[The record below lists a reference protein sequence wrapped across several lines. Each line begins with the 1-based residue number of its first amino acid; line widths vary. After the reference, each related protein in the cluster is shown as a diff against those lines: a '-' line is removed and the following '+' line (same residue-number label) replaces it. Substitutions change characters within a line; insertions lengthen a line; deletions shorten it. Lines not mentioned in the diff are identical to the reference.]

1 MATMI
6 WSRIRDSYRR
16 TSKPNDILWN
26 RFVARPLAAP
36 LVALLERT
44 RVTPNQV
51 TLMSLVVFL
60 AAAGLLVLLP
70 GRQGLLTAVIVL
82 ELSYVLD
89 CVDGQLARLRGTSSP
104 VGAHFDFLMDELKA
118 FLLVCATAVRLWGDT
133 GDVRFALE
141 GLVALTAVASGIS
154 LTTFIRRPEYL
165 AATGATI
172 SRGSGDYGDGFAKP
186 DEAAA
191 PRSPLRRV
199 IGLLERLGRFLIHYP
214 SYLVFVAIADR
225 LDLFL
230 HTYFVVHAAYAARA
244 LLGVALKLGRSP
256 R

>member
-1 MATMI
+1 MPTLM

-16 TSKPNDILWN
+16 TSKPNDIWWN

-36 LVALLERT
+36 LVAALERS

-60 AAAGLLVLLP
+60 VAAGMLVLLP

-118 FLLVCATAVRLWGDT
+118 FLLVCATAVR
-133 GDVRFALE
+133 
-141 GLVALTAVASGIS
+141 
-154 LTTFIRRPEYL
+154 
-165 AATGATI
+165 
-172 SRGSGDYGDGFAKP
+172 
-186 DEAAA
+186 
-191 PRSPLRRV
+191 
-199 IGLLERLGRFLIHYP
+199 
-214 SYLVFVAIADR
+214 
-225 LDLFL
+225 
-230 HTYFVVHAAYAARA
+230 
-244 LLGVALKLGRSP
+244 
-256 R
+256 